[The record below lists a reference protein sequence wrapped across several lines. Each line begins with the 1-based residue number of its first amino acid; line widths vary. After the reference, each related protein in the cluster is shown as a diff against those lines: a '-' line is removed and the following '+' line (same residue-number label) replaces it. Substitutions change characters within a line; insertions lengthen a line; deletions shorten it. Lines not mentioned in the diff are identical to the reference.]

1 MLAKLWINQSC
12 RVGNGERNGA
22 VSIHV
27 HQPAVS
33 TDTRHARSRRTIPY
47 RLAES
52 SQPLRLD
59 IVTTTQ
65 HTTLVF
71 SALVCSSRDRAWA
84 CRCALYTLI
93 RHCRTATALADSQL
107 ELPAPSSGRE
117 HEASRRTATP
127 RTCPATTSTAATVA
141 TRTAETSSRLADMA
155 AVEDTAPTRT
165 AARTRTVPTTL
176 SQCVS
181 QSLLLLVRVALTDR

>member
-1 MLAKLWINQSC
+1 MC
-12 RVGNGERNGA
+12 
-22 VSIHV
+22 V
-27 HQPAVS
+27 HQLAVS
-33 TDTRHARSRRTIPY
+33 TDTRHARSRRAIPY

-59 IVTTTQ
+59 IVTTTR
-65 HTTLVF
+65 HTTLAF
-71 SALVCSSRDRAWA
+71 SARVCPSDHRAWA
-84 CRCALYTLI
+84 YRCALYILI
-93 RHCRTATALADSQL
+93 RRCRTATAFADSQL
-107 ELPAPSSGRE
+107 EQPALSSGRE

-155 AVEDTAPTRT
+155 AVEATAPTHT
-165 AARTRTVPTTL
+165 AARTRTVPTTR

-181 QSLLLLVRVALTDR
+181 QSLPLLVRVALTDR